1 MPLIPYA
8 RVDLC
13 PLTCCS
19 PLNVTPLGN
28 RDFTD
33 RSKWSGGLWGRPSAT
48 TTALRMEEERSVGTR
63 GDSVSRGRQR
73 PAVCLSAQGRCVR
86 RQQQQELEETREGSP
101 LRVSEGARPCQH
113 LDVELRS
120 CKTARQGCAWFEAP
134 GLWCF
139 VMTALGC

>member
-33 RSKWSGGLWGRPSAT
+33 RSKWSRGLWGRPSAT

-73 PAVCLSAQGRCVR
+73 PGGVSVGSGPVRSPAAAAGAGRD
-86 RQQQQELEETREGSP
+86 EGGFSP
-101 LRVSEGARPCQH
+101 AG
-113 LDVELRS
+113 
-120 CKTARQGCAWFEAP
+120 F
-134 GLWCF
+134 
-139 VMTALGC
+139 